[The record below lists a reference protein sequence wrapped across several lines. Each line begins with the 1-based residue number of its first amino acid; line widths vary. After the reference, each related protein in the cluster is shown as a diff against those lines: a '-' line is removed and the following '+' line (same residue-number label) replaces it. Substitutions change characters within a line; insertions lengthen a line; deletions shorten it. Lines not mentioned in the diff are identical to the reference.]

1 MNRCELFRKNVYN
14 ILFDHRFVISVTWY
28 NKVLTI
34 RFKGFNFKT
43 LSPVHTLLLNVF
55 WSPLKKIR
63 NHFYHFYHLCQ
74 KTRNAWELLNISL
87 AILCLFFSKKFLKFF
102 VFVSPGDVEEGV
114 GNSHGPPSH
123 PMNQV
128 TFYNCDSWYSMT
140 MGKAVKFTNFR
151 TSVFPWMLHTKVV
164 DFQRN
169 IKPSNLMLIMR
180 QIMRV
185 KWVFYYFSSH
195 F

>member
-1 MNRCELFRKNVYN
+1 MFITFFLITVSSIRRELPQSRGIIKYW
-14 ILFDHRFVISVTWY
+14 ILS
-28 NKVLTI
+28 
-34 RFKGFNFKT
+34 FKGFKT

-63 NHFYHFYHLCQ
+63 NHFYHCVKRLEMHESSWIFHWRFNVFFP
-74 KTRNAWELLNISL
+74 KFSL
-87 AILCLFFSKKFLKFF
+87 KIF
-102 VFVSPGDVEEGV
+102 FVSPGDVEEGI
-114 GNSHGPPSH
+114 GNSHGPPSL

-128 TFYNCDSWYSMT
+128 TFYNFDSWYSMT

>member
-1 MNRCELFRKNVYN
+1 MNRCELFRKNVNN

-43 LSPVHTLLLNVF
+43 LSPVHTLLLHVF

-63 NHFYHFYHLCQ
+63 NHFYHCVES
-74 KTRNAWELLNISL
+74 RNAWELFYISL
-87 AILCLFFSKKFLKFF
+87 AILCCFFPKIFF
-102 VFVSPGDVEEGV
+102 KNIFFVSPGDVEEGV

-140 MGKAVKFTNFR
+140 MGKAVKFTNFW
-151 TSVFPWMLHTKVV
+151 TSVFPWMARTKVV

-169 IKPSNLMLIMR
+169 IKPSNLMLSMR